1 MKTSNECDILVVFDN
16 KTYKITI
23 DKNGSVSK
31 MVEELFKSFSL
42 DNKLYEIYF
51 KEKKLNI
58 HQNLSLSKL
67 IGKIDKNNLPC
78 FYIEKKNQILTSIG
92 KSLTNNNSKDNIYD
106 SKNLNIRNNK
116 QIRNNVKCNTIKLTK
131 NNTNRNN
138 LRRINKSNTSKINEP
153 INLRKK
159 INPLP
164 INSDSE
170 KNIGFKNKIQNI
182 KNNQKLMNDFYSQQY
197 YIRNSSPYISEEEQR
212 LLNEKENKKHFLNQ
226 KDFILSVGHYS
237 IKPNYIENYVQMTPS
252 ENPLNHK
259 FREEKKEKWITKK
272 GFINA

>member
-31 MVEELFKSFSL
+31 MTEELFNSFSL
-42 DNKLYEIYF
+42 DNKLYEISF

-58 HQNLSLSKL
+58 HQNLSLSKS

-78 FYIEKKNQILTSIG
+78 FYIEKKNQLLASIG

-106 SKNLNIRNNK
+106 SKNLNIRYNK
-116 QIRNNVKCNTIKLTK
+116 QIRNNLKCNTIKLTK
-131 NNTNRNN
+131 NNTERNN
-138 LRRINKSNTSKINEP
+138 LRRIHKSNTSKINDP
-153 INLRKK
+153 INLRKN
-159 INPLP
+159 INPLS

-170 KNIGFKNKIQNI
+170 TFIGFKNKIQNI

-212 LLNEKENKKHFLNQ
+212 ILNEKENKKHFLNQ

>member
-1 MKTSNECDILVVFDN
+1 M
-16 KTYKITI
+16 
-23 DKNGSVSK
+23 
-31 MVEELFKSFSL
+31 
-42 DNKLYEIYF
+42 
-51 KEKKLNI
+51 
-58 HQNLSLSKL
+58 
-67 IGKIDKNNLPC
+67 
-78 FYIEKKNQILTSIG
+78 
-92 KSLTNNNSKDNIYD
+92 
-106 SKNLNIRNNK
+106 
-116 QIRNNVKCNTIKLTK
+116 
-131 NNTNRNN
+131 
-138 LRRINKSNTSKINEP
+138 RRIHKSNTSKINDP
-153 INLRKK
+153 INLRKN
-159 INPLP
+159 INPLS

-170 KNIGFKNKIQNI
+170 TFIGFKNKIQNI